1 MKKLRMYTI
10 GNPNVTVYTDHMP
23 LVTMIKKGL
32 DKMETTRLAR
42 MMEKISAFNFKL
54 EHIPGHQN
62 GIADAFS
69 RHPVRNTPNDA
80 FDKHDVHTITFESI
94 EAFEDNSVK
103 MCDIINA
110 AEEDELYQKII
121 QAIQN
126 GTIAQNLPRDHPG
139 RLYKQYW
146 HLLGVHKGLVTLHDK
161 ILIPKNLQ
169 RMILKSLHLA
179 HLGKQRTK
187 QMAREIYF
195 WHGMSKDIE
204 QMIDSCEA
212 CNTYSNAPPPETQL
226 QTHALFPMEH
236 VSSDL
241 AEYNGKKYL
250 VTADRYSGFVWVDHL
265 QKTTSEKVEEKLYQ
279 KFTQF
284 GFPFHFKSD
293 GGPPFSSTSFEQFTK
308 KYNIQHDFSSPKHP
322 QSNGHA
328 ERNVQTFKNLLKKS
342 HHQDIQIVVAYF
354 NNSPNNDGISPSE
367 LMFKRI
373 RKLDLP
379 ILPLLFSI
387 K

>member
-308 KYNIQHDFSSPKHP
+308 K
-322 QSNGHA
+322 
-328 ERNVQTFKNLLKKS
+328 
-342 HHQDIQIVVAYF
+342 
-354 NNSPNNDGISPSE
+354 
-367 LMFKRI
+367 
-373 RKLDLP
+373 
-379 ILPLLFSI
+379 
-387 K
+387 